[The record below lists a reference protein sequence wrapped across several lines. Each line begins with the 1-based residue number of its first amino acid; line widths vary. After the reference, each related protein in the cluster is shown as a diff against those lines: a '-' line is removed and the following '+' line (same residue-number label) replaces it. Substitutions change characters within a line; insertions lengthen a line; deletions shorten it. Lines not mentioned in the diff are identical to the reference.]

1 MRKSLIATF
10 VCSVM
15 ALNMFQFPVMAET
28 LSDVDLKADKTKVR
42 IDEENKSILFT
53 TSPVDDFE
61 GESVSLVYASTGE
74 KVADLHDDGG
84 FRFEGDGDTYMNDS
98 CYSNYLDFS
107 DKEIGDYT
115 YYVTYTDINGIAR
128 KSEDITVHIYRGF
141 TDQEL
146 ADMEAIQNAINEL
159 LNSEEFKN
167 STPDKRFEL
176 AENLLNDLKEK
187 DLIISYEKSPYGYQ
201 IDYVECT
208 GTLGVISESV
218 FIDYDKPIDGGNAD
232 NIFEL
237 SCDTKKI
244 CVDYSAEK
252 ENKNVFF
259 TADCEDEV
267 SGVELFDADTNE
279 KITVLYDDGNVY
291 QNGDVYMNDGVYS
304 NYFNMEDKPIG
315 TYQFYAQYTDA
326 QGEVHTSNTVKIGV
340 YRLFTDQELADME
353 AIQNAIEELL
363 NSEEFKNSIPDK
375 RFELAENLLNDLKE
389 KDLIISY
396 EKSPYGYQ
404 IDYVECTGTLGVISE
419 SVFIDYDKPVD
430 SGETYTVTLKLNGY
444 SRNAEYFLDEEN
456 RDVIFSATCIKYNGN
471 NVELV
476 DAETDE
482 VISTMLD
489 DGDFENSGDDLDN
502 DGTWCT
508 KLNFDNKGAG
518 EYSYYARITDEN
530 GNIYKT
536 KTLSVVI
543 FDTTTEDMMKDAEA
557 NQKIAD
563 LQNSDEFKSASL
575 EERKVMAEK
584 LLNSLVDEGYINDGS
599 IEYPK
604 DGLFTWLFTATG
616 IKGYFDFSI
625 HDHENKT
632 TTSSSSTTTTT
643 VTTTITA
650 ETNTE
655 QTTEPPATDAGGSV
669 TTETSTVPP
678 TTTGTETTL
687 PQTGYSKWYQA
698 LIAAAMGMIGVGSTA
713 IVRSGIFRKKENN
726 S

>member
-15 ALNMFQFPVMAET
+15 AFNMFQFPVMAET

-146 ADMEAIQNAINEL
+146 ADMEAIQNAIEEL

-187 DLIISYEKSPYGYQ
+187 GLIISYEKSPYGYQ

-208 GTLGVISESV
+208 GTLGAISESV
-218 FIDYDKPIDGGNAD
+218 FID
-232 NIFEL
+232 
-237 SCDTKKI
+237 S
-244 CVDYSAEK
+244 
-252 ENKNVFF
+252 
-259 TADCEDEV
+259 
-267 SGVELFDADTNE
+267 
-279 KITVLYDDGNVY
+279 
-291 QNGDVYMNDGVYS
+291 
-304 NYFNMEDKPIG
+304 
-315 TYQFYAQYTDA
+315 
-326 QGEVHTSNTVKIGV
+326 
-340 YRLFTDQELADME
+340 
-353 AIQNAIEELL
+353 
-363 NSEEFKNSIPDK
+363 
-375 RFELAENLLNDLKE
+375 
-389 KDLIISY
+389 
-396 EKSPYGYQ
+396 
-404 IDYVECTGTLGVISE
+404 
-419 SVFIDYDKPVD
+419 DKPVD
-430 SGETYTVTLKLNGY
+430 NVGE
-444 SRNAEYFLDEEN
+444 
-456 RDVIFSATCIKYNGN
+456 
-471 NVELV
+471 
-476 DAETDE
+476 
-482 VISTMLD
+482 
-489 DGDFENSGDDLDN
+489 
-502 DGTWCT
+502 
-508 KLNFDNKGAG
+508 
-518 EYSYYARITDEN
+518 
-530 GNIYKT
+530 
-536 KTLSVVI
+536 
-543 FDTTTEDMMKDAEA
+543 
-557 NQKIAD
+557 
-563 LQNSDEFKSASL
+563 
-575 EERKVMAEK
+575 
-584 LLNSLVDEGYINDGS
+584 
-599 IEYPK
+599 
-604 DGLFTWLFTATG
+604 
-616 IKGYFDFSI
+616 
-625 HDHENKT
+625 T

-643 VTTTITA
+643 TTITTTITN

-655 QTTEPPATDAGGSV
+655 Q
-669 TTETSTVPP
+669 

-713 IVRSGIFRKKENN
+713 IVRSGIFRKKESN

>member
-1 MRKSLIATF
+1 MIKKMISA
-10 VCSVM
+10 
-15 ALNMFQFPVMAET
+15 
-28 LSDVDLKADKTKVR
+28 
-42 IDEENKSILFT
+42 
-53 TSPVDDFE
+53 
-61 GESVSLVYASTGE
+61 
-74 KVADLHDDGG
+74 
-84 FRFEGDGDTYMNDS
+84 
-98 CYSNYLDFS
+98 
-107 DKEIGDYT
+107 
-115 YYVTYTDINGIAR
+115 
-128 KSEDITVHIYRGF
+128 
-141 TDQEL
+141 
-146 ADMEAIQNAINEL
+146 
-159 LNSEEFKN
+159 
-167 STPDKRFEL
+167 
-176 AENLLNDLKEK
+176 
-187 DLIISYEKSPYGYQ
+187 IISTCALLTCIETFSF
-201 IDYVECT
+201 T
-208 GTLGVISESV
+208 S
-218 FIDYDKPIDGGNAD
+218 NAD

-259 TADCEDEV
+259 TVDCEDKV

-279 KITVLYDDGNVY
+279 KIIVLYDDGNID

-340 YRLFTDQELADME
+340 YHLFTDQELADME

-389 KDLIISY
+389 KGLIISY
-396 EKSPYGYQ
+396 EKSSYGYQ
-404 IDYVECTGTLGVISE
+404 IDYVECTGTLGAISE

-456 RDVIFSATCIKYNGN
+456 RDVIFSATFIKYDGN

-476 DAETDE
+476 DTETNE

-508 KLNFDNKGAG
+508 KLNFDNKGSG

-575 EERKVMAEK
+575 EERKVMTEK
-584 LLNSLVDEGYINDGS
+584 LLNSLVDEGYINDGT
-599 IEYPK
+599 IEYPQ

-616 IKGYFDFSI
+616 IEGYFDFSI

-632 TTSSSSTTTTT
+632 TTSSSSTTTPTTTTT
-643 VTTTITA
+643 VTTTI
-650 ETNTE
+650 
-655 QTTEPPATDAGGSV
+655 TTEPPATDAGGSV

-678 TTTGTETTL
+678 TTTTGTETTL

>member
-1 MRKSLIATF
+1 MR
-10 VCSVM
+10 
-15 ALNMFQFPVMAET
+15 
-28 LSDVDLKADKTKVR
+28 
-42 IDEENKSILFT
+42 
-53 TSPVDDFE
+53 
-61 GESVSLVYASTGE
+61 
-74 KVADLHDDGG
+74 
-84 FRFEGDGDTYMNDS
+84 
-98 CYSNYLDFS
+98 
-107 DKEIGDYT
+107 
-115 YYVTYTDINGIAR
+115 
-128 KSEDITVHIYRGF
+128 
-141 TDQEL
+141 
-146 ADMEAIQNAINEL
+146 
-159 LNSEEFKN
+159 
-167 STPDKRFEL
+167 
-176 AENLLNDLKEK
+176 
-187 DLIISYEKSPYGYQ
+187 YGYQ

-208 GTLGVISESV
+208 GTLGAISESV

-232 NIFEL
+232 NIG
-237 SCDTKKI
+237 
-244 CVDYSAEK
+244 Y
-252 ENKNVFF
+252 
-259 TADCEDEV
+259 
-267 SGVELFDADTNE
+267 NE
-279 KITVLYDDGNVY
+279 K
-291 QNGDVYMNDGVYS
+291 
-304 NYFNMEDKPIG
+304 
-315 TYQFYAQYTDA
+315 
-326 QGEVHTSNTVKIGV
+326 
-340 YRLFTDQELADME
+340 
-353 AIQNAIEELL
+353 
-363 NSEEFKNSIPDK
+363 
-375 RFELAENLLNDLKE
+375 
-389 KDLIISY
+389 
-396 EKSPYGYQ
+396 
-404 IDYVECTGTLGVISE
+404 
-419 SVFIDYDKPVD
+419 
-430 SGETYTVTLKLNGY
+430 YTVTLKLNGY

-456 RDVIFSATCIKYNGN
+456 KDVTFSATCIKYNGN

-508 KLNFDNKGAG
+508 KLNFDNKGSG

-616 IKGYFDFSI
+616 IERYFDFSI

-632 TTSSSSTTTTT
+632 TTSSSSTTTPTTTTT
-643 VTTTITA
+643 VTTTVTTEA
-650 ETNTE
+650 DTE
-655 QTTEPPATDAGGSV
+655 QTTDAGGSV

-678 TTTGTETTL
+678 TTTTGTETTL
-687 PQTGYSKWYQA
+687 PQTGYSKWYQV

-726 S
+726 G